1 MEFGKPKKL
10 VLLLASLLFLVVLSS
25 AAALYYFTVGAYG
38 GVFRCDFPQVLFT
51 DDSGNEVFG
60 ESSIVFS
67 EGENRYRVKNREGQ
81 SVSLSL
87 FSSGKLVTQVNLEPG
102 EEKEITLTLPNVPTL
117 VMQSQEENF
126 AYVGDEEGL
135 RAASSLMIEGGD
147 LYFPQT
153 IALGGVHF
161 AAPFRL
167 FGDFTVGEIT
177 FATELSG
184 NIVLFPRKAGS
195 VLPIVSAPAASFYT
209 KNLTLPI
216 GEERLDYYITAKSY
230 NGKKLRADYFPVTTW
245 EEFSALSDPARLPKL
260 PDGGEVSF
268 LGEFDL
274 KNDVTLLGHYSLDF
288 KKKISFGEH
297 VLHLSSEGEGE
308 FRVRTALGTAPSAE
322 ELIFSAPLSDLVW
335 ESEVLSVPAP
345 GSIEKYSNIASYNGV
360 ALTLGGAGSAI
371 PTLVLTELAHEE
383 FVEEI
388 TFGVKGNLLVG
399 TLPFLISEADLKEA
413 SFTLTCNGGEC
424 RLEGDLSSGVVVTVD
439 QEGKERRFGIA
450 AAREKESIPVVYLET
465 EGGAEITSKSQYIS
479 ATFALD
485 GEETEVPSVKESHIR
500 IRGRGNS
507 TWKWEKKPYK
517 IHFDEPTSL
526 LGLPAAEE
534 WALFSNYAD
543 KSLIRNR
550 LAQVIASKLSF
561 DYCPTQVCV
570 DVFLNGEYLGI
581 YTLGEHLEAGEG
593 RVEIREDS
601 SRMDC
606 GFFLEAGGVVAGVD
620 VKGMNYFHAGLV
632 KFVLIKTPDYSLLT
646 SEQFDFIKK
655 YMQAADEAVKAKEG
669 YEEYLDMETLVDW
682 FLMIELSNNTDCSWR
697 RSTYFTKNPGEKVKM
712 GPVWDF
718 DLAFGNFS
726 KDVEGFD
733 TWVSTSEDD
742 YVGETWST
750 HLLQDPEFQALVK
763 KRWLEVRDVLLEAAM
778 EEIDASYELLS
789 PSAKYNFRRWDIL
802 GKKVAFE
809 RHDTKN
815 YPTFR
820 SQMTYLKD
828 FLENRFA
835 WLDSQILAW

>member
-1 MEFGKPKKL
+1 MAKPKKL
-10 VLLLASLLFLVVLSS
+10 IVLLVICVVLMLLLS
-25 AAALYYFTVGAYG
+25 AAALYFFTVGAYG
-38 GVFRCDFPQVLFT
+38 GVFRYTIPKISFT
-51 DDSGNEVFG
+51 DASGIAVFQEG
-60 ESSIVFS
+60 TLVYS
-67 EGENRYRVKNREGQ
+67 EEGNRYVLNNQERHTVT
-81 SVSLSL
+81 LSL
-87 FSSGKLVTQVNLEPG
+87 FSAGDLLTELTLAPG
-102 EEKEITLTLPNVPTL
+102 EEKEVTLPFPKKPTL
-117 VMQSQEENF
+117 VIQSEEVNF
-126 AYVGDEEGL
+126 AYIGDEEGL
-135 RAASSLMIEGGD
+135 RAATLLLREGGD
-147 LYFPQT
+147 LYFPQ
-153 IALGGVHF
+153 ALALSSAHF
-161 AAPFRL
+161 SAPFRL
-167 FGDFTVGEIT
+167 FGDFSVDEIT
-177 FATELSG
+177 FATDLAG
-184 NIVLFPRKAGS
+184 AIVLHPEKEGS
-195 VLPIVSAPAASFYT
+195 VLPIISAPAASFYT

-216 GEERLDYYITAKSY
+216 GEERIDYYITAQSY
-230 NGKKLRADYFPVTTW
+230 NGKKLRSDYFPITTW
-245 EEFSALSDPARLPKL
+245 EEFSALSDLSRLPKL
-260 PDGGEVSF
+260 PDGAEIAF
-268 LGEFDL
+268 LSEFDME
-274 KNDVTLLGHYSLDF
+274 NDVILLGHHSLDF
-288 KKKISFGEH
+288 KKKIYFGDKKVMLEAQ
-297 VLHLSSEGEGE
+297 GEGE
-308 FRVRTALGTAPSAE
+308 FRVKTALGTAPSAE

-335 ESEVLSVPAP
+335 ESEVLAVPASE
-345 GSIEKYSNIASYNGV
+345 SIEKYSNIKHYNGEDC
-360 ALTLGGAGSAI
+360 TLGGEGKAI
-371 PTLVLTELAHEE
+371 PTLTLTELDHEE

-388 TFGVKGNLLVG
+388 PFKAKGNLLVG
-399 TLPFLISEADLKEA
+399 TLPYLISKGDLKAA
-413 SFTLTCNGGEC
+413 SYTLTCESGTC
-424 RLEGDLSSGVVVTVD
+424 RLEGDLASGIVVTED
-439 QEGKERRFGIA
+439 EEGRERRFGISV
-450 AAREKESIPVVYLET
+450 AREKESIPVVHLET
-465 EGGAEITSKSQYIS
+465 EGGADIVSKSQYIS
-479 ATFALD
+479 GTFVLD
-485 GEETEVPSVKESHIR
+485 GAETEIPSVKESHIR

-593 RVEIREDS
+593 RVEIKEDPA
-601 SRMDC
+601 RMDC
-606 GFFLEAGGVVAGVD
+606 GYFLEAGGVVAGVD

-669 YEEYLDMETLVDW
+669 YEEYLDLQTLVDW
-682 FLMIELSNNTDCSWR
+682 FLMIELSNNTDCAWR

-726 KDVEGFD
+726 KDVEGFN

-763 KRWLEVRDVLLEAAM
+763 KRWLEVRDILLEAAM